1 MVSASLARE
10 LMHALKEAQ
19 ETNSKMSADYQQ
31 MKKEV
36 RRLTR
41 RQSMVVPPATPL
53 PSPPKVSSTTHST
66 YARLQTPTAKA
77 QQTTRM
83 SLGGGV
89 SHAYVDLSEEEVDT
103 DGEEVKE
110 SSPDQEEVED
120 VDPTDA
126 AKLAKIMAKVKVPK
140 SFSGATE
147 EEREGV
153 QAWANDVSNYLYG
166 QFGQLKRRY
175 PEKEWTVALPL
186 FESTARMWVDNARIV
201 NPHMTWEELK
211 PSFIE
216 FIRGGRESRTVQVER
231 MSKLVYG
238 QGKCKDLLSL
248 EKEFE
253 ELRMRLYP
261 SSSTSP
267 EMNEIVGRWYSEA
280 IARGDPDL
288 YETMTYMLG
297 GIDQPTLSQW
307 KAVAARAV
315 QVKQVTAA
323 ARKGRLQSRRAW
335 NWRGSVPTEKVN
347 EVSEGVEGEEETDDS
362 GAATVQQM
370 QGRRGSTRNSKP
382 PLILSNQEYKLVMDK
397 GLCLQCYKPGHCRG
411 DAACKEKGKERRK
424 PTAEEL
430 KALKA

>member
-1 MVSASLARE
+1 
-10 LMHALKEAQ
+10 LKR
-19 ETNSKMSADYQQ
+19 
-31 MKKEV
+31 EV

-41 RQSMVVPPATPL
+41 RQSMVVPPTTPL

-66 YARLQTPTAKA
+66 YARLQTPMVKA
-77 QQTTRM
+77 QQVTRM
-83 SLGGGV
+83 SLGGGA
-89 SHAYVDLSEEEVDT
+89 SNAYVDFSEDEVDT
-103 DGEEVKE
+103 DGEEV
-110 SSPDQEEVED
+110 ED
-120 VDPTDA
+120 VDPKDA

-153 QAWANDVSNYLYG
+153 QAWANDVSNYLHG

-175 PEKEWTVALPL
+175 PEKEWNVALPL
-186 FESTARMWVDNARIV
+186 FESTARMWVDSARLI
-201 NPHMTWEELK
+201 NPHTTWEELK
-211 PSFIE
+211 PSFVE

-261 SSSTSP
+261 SSSTST

-297 GIDQPTLSQW
+297 GTDQPTLSQW
-307 KAVAARAV
+307 KAAAARAV

-323 ARKGRLQSRRAW
+323 ARKGRQQSRRAW
-335 NWRGSVPTEKVN
+335 NWRAPTERLN
-347 EVSEGVEGEEETDDS
+347 ELSEGVEVEEETEDP

-370 QGRRGSTRNSKP
+370 QGRRGPRRNPKPSTRDP
-382 PLILSNQEYKLVMDK
+382 PLSDEEYKLVMTK

-424 PTAEEL
+424 PTAEEV
-430 KALKA
+430 KAIKA

>member
-1 MVSASLARE
+1 
-10 LMHALKEAQ
+10 
-19 ETNSKMSADYQQ
+19 
-31 MKKEV
+31 
-36 RRLTR
+36 
-41 RQSMVVPPATPL
+41 
-53 PSPPKVSSTTHST
+53 
-66 YARLQTPTAKA
+66 
-77 QQTTRM
+77 M

-89 SHAYVDLSEEEVDT
+89 SNAYVNLSEDEVDT
-103 DGEEVKE
+103 DGEDVKE
-110 SSPDQEEVED
+110 SFPGQEEVED
-120 VDPTDA
+120 VDPKDA

-140 SFSGATE
+140 TFSGATE

-186 FESTARMWVDNARIV
+186 FENTARMWVDNARII
-201 NPHMTWEELK
+201 NPHLTWEELK

-297 GIDQPTLSQW
+297 GTDQPTLSQW

-323 ARKGRLQSRRAW
+323 ARKGRQQSRRAW
-335 NWRGSVPTEKVN
+335 NWRAPSSTERVN
-347 EVSEGVEGEEETDDS
+347 ELNEGVGGEEGETEDPGS
-362 GAATVQQM
+362 AAAQQM
-370 QGRRGSTRNSKP
+370 QVGRRGPPRNSKSSP
-382 PLILSNQEYKLVMDK
+382 RLLTDEEYKLVMDK
-397 GLCLQCYKPGHCRG
+397 GLCLQCYKPGHRRG
-411 DAACKEKGKERRK
+411 EAACKEKGKERRK
-424 PTAEEL
+424 PSADEL
-430 KALKA
+430 KALNA